1 MLQTDDVKVKHNFTS
16 PRAVCTLDAP
26 CWEDALNIAAQADR
40 LLKLAQARAPGDRER
55 LLLAIAD
62 LCDSADSAG
71 ALDTQAV
78 QSLLNDI
85 FMCLV
90 VEAEREIRR
99 RLAEQLAH
107 AAWAPRALINVLA
120 LDDIEIARPII
131 AASPVLQDR
140 DLIRLLVEAT
150 IEHQIEVAR
159 RPNIGPLIV
168 DAILTQE
175 EPAVLTALARNDTAD
190 ISADGMQ
197 RLVAASKKIPA
208 LRPPLVRHQRLTE
221 SLAQQLYSWV
231 GSSLKTA
238 IVARFDV
245 DTDALDEALKETVRS
260 VHADFPADDN
270 GATVLQKLTPA
281 PAPSKERQETE
292 QRLIAKLH
300 DAGQL
305 RPSYL
310 LRALRE
316 GKLSLFEAALAK
328 LGGFTA
334 EQVHIAVISS
344 RPELLALACVAVGVD
359 RSVFPTLLGLVRQ
372 LNGGLPAG
380 ETEGANRAF
389 GAFGAHPKTAAA
401 TAFRHA
407 LVQ

>member
-1 MLQTDDVKVKHNFTS
+1 M
-16 PRAVCTLDAP
+16 
-26 CWEDALNIAAQADR
+26 
-40 LLKLAQARAPGDRER
+40 KLAQTRAPGDRER

-62 LCDSADSAG
+62 LCDSADSVG
-71 ALDTQAV
+71 ALDTLQVQA
-78 QSLLNDI
+78 LLNDI

-99 RLAEQLAH
+99 RLADKLAH

-175 EPAVLTALARNDTAD
+175 EPAVLTALACNDSAD

-197 RLVAASKKIPA
+197 RLVAASRRIPA
-208 LRPPLVRHQRLTE
+208 LRPPLVRHQRLSE
-221 SLAQQLYSWV
+221 SLAEQLYAWV
-231 GSSLKTA
+231 GASLKTA
-238 IVARFDV
+238 IVARFEV
-245 DTDALDEALKETVRS
+245 DRQALDEALKQTLS
-260 VHADFPADDN
+260 DVHADYPAEEAAKAAR
-270 GATVLQKLTPA
+270 GKGTPA

-328 LGGFTA
+328 LGGFTQ
-334 EQVHIAVISS
+334 EQIHLAVVSG

-359 RSVFPTLLGLVRQ
+359 RSVFPTLLGLVRG
-372 LNGGLPAG
+372 LNGGLPTG
-380 ETEGANRAF
+380 ETEAADRAF
-389 GAFGAHPKTAAA
+389 AAFGTHPKATAAS
-401 TAFRHA
+401 AFRQA
-407 LVQ
+407 LTAV

>member
-1 MLQTDDVKVKHNFTS
+1 M
-16 PRAVCTLDAP
+16 
-26 CWEDALNIAAQADR
+26 NIAAQADR
-40 LLKLAQARAPGDRER
+40 LMKLAHTRAPGDRER

-62 LCDSADSAG
+62 LCESADTAG
-71 ALDTQAV
+71 VLDTRQVQA
-78 QSLLNDI
+78 LLNDI

-99 RLAEQLAH
+99 RLADKLAH
-107 AAWAPRALINVLA
+107 VTWAPRALINVLA

-159 RPNIGPLIV
+159 RPDIGPLVV

-175 EPAVLTALARNDTAD
+175 EPAVLTALACNESAD
-190 ISADGMQ
+190 ISPDGMQ
-197 RLVAASKKIPA
+197 RLVSASRRIPA
-208 LRPPLVRHQRLTE
+208 LRPPLVRHQRLNE
-221 SLAQQLYSWV
+221 GLAGQLYAWV
-231 GSSLKTA
+231 GDSLKAA
-238 IVARFDV
+238 IVSRFEVDPKAFGEAVKEAVRDV
-245 DTDALDEALKETVRS
+245 HTDYPAESAGRS
-260 VHADFPADDN
+260 GQAAF
-270 GATVLQKLTPA
+270 TPA
-281 PAPSKERQETE
+281 PPPSPERQETE

-328 LGGFTA
+328 IGGFS
-334 EQVHIAVISS
+334 QDQIHVAVVSS

-359 RSVFPTLLGLVRQ
+359 RSVFPTILNLVRS
-372 LNGGLPAG
+372 LNGGLPSG
-380 ETEGANRAF
+380 ETEAANRAF
-389 GAFGAHPKTAAA
+389 GAFGAHPKSTAAS
-401 TAFRHA
+401 AFRQA
-407 LVQ
+407 VAAV

>member
-1 MLQTDDVKVKHNFTS
+1 MFSLHGAQFALRKR
-16 PRAVCTLDAP
+16 PR
-26 CWEDALNIAAQADR
+26 ENALTIAAQADR
-40 LLKLAQARAPGDRER
+40 LLKLAQERAPADRER

-62 LCDSADSAG
+62 LCDSADSVG
-71 ALDTQAV
+71 ALDTQQV
-78 QSLLNDI
+78 QALLNDI

-90 VEAEREIRR
+90 VQAEREIRR
-99 RLAEQLAH
+99 RLADKLAH
-107 AAWAPRALINVLA
+107 AAWAPRALINILA
-120 LDDIEIARPII
+120 LDDIEIAGPVI

-159 RPNIGPLIV
+159 RPNIGPLVV

-175 EPAVLTALARNDTAD
+175 DPAVLTALACNDTAD

-197 RLVAASKKIPA
+197 RLVSAARRIPA
-208 LRPPLVRHQRLTE
+208 LGPPLVRHQRLSE
-221 SLAQQLYSWV
+221 SLAEQLYAWV
-231 GSSLKTA
+231 GASLRTA
-238 IVARFDV
+238 IAARFEV
-245 DTDALDEALKETVRS
+245 DSKALDAAVAETVRD
-260 VHADFPADDN
+260 VHAGYPADASAKGPP
-270 GATVLQKLTPA
+270 GALTPA
-281 PAPSKERQETE
+281 PPPSRERQETE

-328 LGGFTA
+328 LGGFSQ
-334 EQVHIAVISS
+334 EQIHVAVISD

-359 RSVFPTLLGLVRQ
+359 RSVFPTLIGLVRD
-372 LNGGLPAG
+372 LNGGLPSG
-380 ETEGANRAF
+380 EAEAANRTFAAF
-389 GAFGAHPKTAAA
+389 GGHPKTTAAA
-401 TAFRHA
+401 AFRQA
-407 LVQ
+407 AAV